1 MPRRRGRRS
10 IGPVAIEADD
20 TPFDTPGGPDDAGVF
35 GDRIVDPARSA
46 VINMNF
52 ADAEPP
58 RNCRVMPGHEG
69 LLTDVFPGDDFQLRV
84 PIFALL
90 LGKSRLNARQNL
102 VILTQRHFGGIFGPR
117 QPEILLEPVRR

>member
-1 MPRRRGRRS
+1 MSGTAFAPSMRFESGARLPAGWGCLPRRRGRRS

-35 GDRIVDPARSA
+35 RDRIVDPARSA

-58 RNCRVMPGHEG
+58 IADSGH
-69 LLTDVFPGDDFQLRV
+69 
-84 PIFALL
+84 
-90 LGKSRLNARQNL
+90 L
-102 VILTQRHFGGIFGPR
+102 VC
-117 QPEILLEPVRR
+117 